1 MFKKVPNDFRFG
13 SIINYNIMIG
23 NYKIAVL
30 DMNDGEPN
38 EGMRCIT
45 ALMAEFLTQDGVA
58 GNYDVFEVR
67 NKQEIPNVNEYDI
80 FVSSGGPGSPLK
92 TGADWEAHYFGL
104 LDSILSHNLSSS
116 QKKHVFLICH
126 SFQLACLHWDVA
138 KVAKRRST
146 SFGIFPI
153 YKTKSGENEVL
164 FNDLKNPF
172 YAVDSR
178 DYQVVGPKEWK
189 LDTLD
194 GKVLCREKIRPNVPL
209 ERAVMAIRFSNEI
222 FGVQFHPEADAEGML
237 RYFVKEEKR
246 KQIIK
251 KYGKKKYLE
260 MIIQLDDKAK
270 IWKTN
275 RTIIPTFLKLA
286 AEAIDSQKLQTV

>member
-1 MFKKVPNDFRFG
+1 MKG
-13 SIINYNIMIG
+13 NYN
-23 NYKIAVL
+23 IAVL
-30 DMNDGEPN
+30 DMNAGQPN

-45 ALMAEFLTQDGVA
+45 TLMGEFLTQDGVK
-58 GNYDVFEVR
+58 GRYDIFEVR
-67 NKQEIPNVNEYDI
+67 NGQELPDLNEYDI

-92 TGADWEAHYFGL
+92 TGAEWEIKYFGF
-104 LDSILSHNLSSS
+104 LDSILSHNLSHA
-116 QKKHVFLICH
+116 QKKHAFLICH

-138 KVAKRRST
+138 RVTKRRST

-153 YKTKSGENEVL
+153 YKTKSGEQEVL
-164 FNDLKNPF
+164 FKELNDPF

-237 RYFVKEEKR
+237 RYFGKEEKR
-246 KQIIK
+246 NQIVK
-251 KYGKKKYLE
+251 RHGKKKYLE
-260 MIIQLDDKAK
+260 MITQLDDKAK

-275 RTIIPTFLKLA
+275 KTLIPTFLKLA

>member
-1 MFKKVPNDFRFG
+1 MKG
-13 SIINYNIMIG
+13 NYN
-23 NYKIAVL
+23 IAVL
-30 DMNDGEPN
+30 DMNAGQPN

-45 ALMAEFLTQDGVA
+45 TLMGEFLTQDGVK
-58 GNYDVFEVR
+58 GRYDIFEVR
-67 NKQEIPNVNEYDI
+67 NGQELPDLNEYDI

-92 TGADWEAHYFGL
+92 TGAEWEIKYFGF
-104 LDSILSHNLSSS
+104 LDSILSHNLSNA
-116 QKKHVFLICH
+116 QKKYAFLICH

-138 KVAKRRST
+138 RVTKRRST

-153 YKTKSGENEVL
+153 YKTKSGEQEVL
-164 FNDLKNPF
+164 FKDLNDPF

-237 RYFVKEEKR
+237 RYFGKEEKR
-246 KQIIK
+246 NQIVK
-251 KYGKKKYLE
+251 RHGKKKYLE
-260 MIIQLDDKAK
+260 MITQLDDKAK

-275 RTIIPTFLKLA
+275 KTLIPTFLKLA

>member
-1 MFKKVPNDFRFG
+1 MY
-13 SIINYNIMIG
+13 SIAI
-23 NYKIAVL
+23 L
-30 DMNDGEPN
+30 DMNAGVQN

-45 ALMAEFLTQDGVA
+45 ELVASFLTQEGVT
-58 GNYDVFEVR
+58 GRYDVFDVR
-67 NKQEIPNVNEYDI
+67 TKGEIPHIAEYDI

-92 TGADWEAHYFGL
+92 TGAEWENRYFGF
-104 LDSILSHNLSSS
+104 LDAILSHNLSHA
-116 QKKHVFLICH
+116 QKKHIFLICH

-138 KVAKRRST
+138 RVIKRRST

-153 YKTKSGENEVL
+153 YKTKSGAQEVL
-164 FNDLKNPF
+164 FKDLKDPF

-237 RYFVKEEKR
+237 RYFVREEKR
-246 KQIIK
+246 KQVIK
-251 KYGKKKYLE
+251 RHGKKKYLE

-275 RTIIPTFLKLA
+275 KAIIPTFLQLA
-286 AEAIDSQKLQTV
+286 AEAIDSKLPHAKPKSPLKEETI

>member
-1 MFKKVPNDFRFG
+1 MKG
-13 SIINYNIMIG
+13 NYN
-23 NYKIAVL
+23 IAVL
-30 DMNDGEPN
+30 DMNAGQPN

-45 ALMAEFLTQDGVA
+45 TLMGEFLTKNGVK
-58 GNYDVFEVR
+58 GRYDIFEVR
-67 NKQEIPNVNEYDI
+67 NGQELPDLNEYDI

-92 TGADWEAHYFGL
+92 TGAEWEIKYFRF
-104 LDSILSHNLSSS
+104 LDSILSHNLSNA

-138 KVAKRRST
+138 RVTKRRST

-153 YKTKSGENEVL
+153 YKTKSGEQEVL
-164 FNDLKNPF
+164 FKDLNDPF

-237 RYFVKEEKR
+237 RYFGKEEKR
-246 KQIIK
+246 NQIVK
-251 KYGKKKYLE
+251 RHGKKKYLE
-260 MIIQLDDKAK
+260 MITQLDDKAK

-275 RTIIPTFLKLA
+275 KTLIPTFLKLA

>member
-1 MFKKVPNDFRFG
+1 MK
-13 SIINYNIMIG
+13 G
-23 NYKIAVL
+23 NYRIAVL
-30 DMNDGEPN
+30 DMNAGEPN

-45 ALMAEFLTQDGVA
+45 MLMGEFLAQEGVN
-58 GNYDVFEVR
+58 GVYDVFEVR
-67 NKQEIPNVNEYDI
+67 NKQEIPEISEYDI
-80 FVSSGGPGSPLK
+80 FVSSGGPGSPFK
-92 TGADWEAHYFGL
+92 AGAAWEEKYFGF
-104 LDSILSHNLSSS
+104 LDTILFHNLSQA

-138 KVAKRRST
+138 KVTKRRST

-164 FNDLKNPF
+164 FKDLKDPF

-237 RYFVKEEKR
+237 RYFAKEEKR
-246 KQIIK
+246 KQVIK
-251 KYGKKKYLE
+251 RHGKKKYLE

-270 IWKTN
+270 ICKTN
-275 RTIIPTFLKLA
+275 KTIIPTFLKLA

>member
-1 MFKKVPNDFRFG
+1 M
-13 SIINYNIMIG
+13 G
-23 NYKIAVL
+23 NYRIAVL
-30 DMNDGEPN
+30 DMNAGEPN

-45 ALMAEFLTQDGVA
+45 TLMQEFLDQDGIN
-58 GNYDVFEVR
+58 GIYDVFEVR
-67 NKQEIPNVNEYDI
+67 NKQETPDINEYDI
-80 FVSSGGPGSPLK
+80 FVSSGGPGSPFK
-92 TGADWEAHYFGL
+92 TGAAWEEKYFGF
-104 LDSILSHNLSSS
+104 LDAILFHNLSQA
-116 QKKHVFLICH
+116 QKKHIFLICH

-138 KVAKRRST
+138 RVTKRRST

-164 FNDLKNPF
+164 FKDLKDPF

-246 KQIIK
+246 KQVIK
-251 KYGKKKYLE
+251 RHGKKKYLE
-260 MIIQLDDKAK
+260 MILQLDDRAK

-275 RTIIPTFLKLA
+275 KTIIPTFLKLA